1 LTRRTPRSFSVLSTS
16 IVDMR
21 KTFTSGL
28 ALLLAALLLAGCG
41 PSRETATVATVTE
54 TAPSTETEAPEPEPV
69 TVVPAG
75 FDTVTAQR
83 FDRGKMWTFEN
94 APVDYFEEEY
104 GFRPD
109 ETWFRKARLG
119 ALRIP
124 GCSAS
129 FVSPH
134 GLVMTNHHCGRESV
148 SQVSQESEALLDN
161 GFYAES
167 LEEERKV
174 PDFYVEQLVEI
185 EDVTEK
191 VNRRLQADNDTRGRN
206 RERQIQQMQEE
217 MTQEAKRR
225 NEDLSVEL
233 VALYSGARY
242 SAYTYERFD
251 DVRLVMAPEL
261 SLGFFGGA
269 PDNFTYPR
277 YTLDVT
283 FFRAYN
289 DDGEPMTPKQHFS
302 WDEDGS
308 SEGDPVFVV
317 GNPGST
323 SRLSTV
329 SQLKFTRDHSLPGQ
343 LDVLVTR
350 AKILKPYI
358 EAHPEKAEEFG
369 LRNTFFS
376 IDNSVKNYRGQ
387 LRGLRDPYLI
397 ARRAK
402 AEQALQDSIMAVDSL
417 RSRYGNVLE
426 EIEQLQRSKRVAAEK
441 NNAFAAFSA
450 TSIGSRVLTRAVYG
464 YFYDTLKRR
473 GAASD
478 RLEDIREDAM
488 NIKDWPAEVE
498 APFIAARLREIR
510 SAFGPN
516 DPTVRKIMSNRTPD
530 QIADSLV
537 QTSALM
543 DSTKYAQMLDKSFL
557 SSDDPAVELIDA
569 IAPLFFTTNQQM
581 SDFNATE
588 ETLNGRLARARFAV
602 VGTEIP
608 PDATFTL
615 RLADGRV
622 AGYEYNGTRAG
633 AFTNYYGLYD
643 HYYSYGNRN
652 WTLPKRWVDRPDD
665 LDLETPLNLVST
677 NDITGGNSGSPL
689 LNKDL
694 EVVGLIFDSN
704 IEALPNEFLYTTA
717 KARAVSVDARGIVEA
732 LRDIYGADRIVTELL
747 DGRLAESDAQAAR

>member
-1 LTRRTPRSFSVLSTS
+1 M
-16 IVDMR
+16 VDMR

-191 VNRRLQADNDTRGRN
+191 VNRRLQTDNDTRGRN
-206 RERQIQQMQEE
+206 RERQIEQMQEE
-217 MTQEAKRR
+217 MTQVAKRR
-225 NEDLSVEL
+225 NEDLAVEI

-350 AKILKPYI
+350 AKILEPYI

-402 AEQALQDSIMAVDSL
+402 AEQALLDSIMAVDSL

-516 DPTVRKIMSNRTPD
+516 DPTVRKIMSNRTPE

-537 QTSALM
+537 QSSALM
-543 DSTKYAQMLDKSFL
+543 DSMKYAQMLDKSFL

-602 VGTEIP
+602 IGTEIP

-747 DGRLAESDAQAAR
+747 DGRLAETDAQAAR

>member
-1 LTRRTPRSFSVLSTS
+1 
-16 IVDMR
+16 MR

-28 ALLLAALLLAGCG
+28 ALLLTALLLAGCG

-54 TAPSTETEAPEPEPV
+54 TAPSTEAEAPEPEPV
-69 TVVPAG
+69 TVVPTG

-94 APVDYFEEEY
+94 APIDYFEEEY

-161 GFYAES
+161 GFYAKS
-167 LEEERKV
+167 LEDERKV

-206 RERQIQQMQEE
+206 RERQIQQMQAE

-225 NEDLSVEL
+225 NEDLSVEI

-308 SEGDPVFVV
+308 AAGDPVFVV

-350 AKILKPYI
+350 AKILEPYI
-358 EAHPEKAEEFG
+358 EDHPEKAEEYG

-402 AEQALQDSIMAVDSL
+402 AEKALQDSIMSVDSL

-473 GAASD
+473 GAAPD

-516 DPTVRKIMSNRTPD
+516 DPTVRKIMSNRTPE

-543 DSTKYAQMLDKSFL
+543 DSSKYAQMLDKSFL

-581 SDFNATE
+581 SDFSATE

-615 RLADGRV
+615 RLADGRI

-694 EVVGLIFDSN
+694 EVVGLVFDSN

-747 DGRLAESDAQAAR
+747 EGRLADSDAQAAR

>member
-1 LTRRTPRSFSVLSTS
+1 M
-16 IVDMR
+16 VDMR

-174 PDFYVEQLVEI
+174 PDFYIEQLVEI

-225 NEDLSVEL
+225 NEDLSVEI

-350 AKILKPYI
+350 AKILEPYI

-450 TSIGSRVLTRAVYG
+450 TSLGSRVLTRAVYG